1 MVKSKKPLALPPTM
15 VAASCM
21 NTCLKNKDQHPGVVD
36 DWENPDDTETGA
48 ERLKRRKEKKTQNV
62 AVQKQQ
68 EKGKV
73 QVAIIEDKM
82 RHEDVV

>member
-1 MVKSKKPLALPPTM
+1 M
-15 VAASCM
+15 VAASRM
-21 NTCLKNKDQHPGVVD
+21 NTHLKNKDQHPGVVD
-36 DWENPDDTETGA
+36 DWENPDDMETGA
-48 ERLKRRKEKKTQNV
+48 ERLKRCKEKKTQNV
-62 AVQKQQ
+62 AVQKQW